1 MERVRADQHFRVAQ
15 EVAIQKGKEGK
26 ELESDQV
33 VLEAAYKKA
42 LQTET
47 DVIDPKD
54 FEDIVDPNIMRAHAQ
69 EVAYLRGI
77 FDRQKEHPETAE
89 VHMLGKILEAIVIEQ
104 IELNE
109 WLGANVNTQQTCEF
123 DDYCN
128 GIDFVTEFNQDGAT
142 RHVGFAIDATHGKQQ
157 AIQLKLEKI
166 RSQLNRGE
174 LGEVFY
180 FQTIDKS
187 TQGRKRFIPKIVLA
201 LEKQHVID
209 IARLWVRG
217 EQKALAEHPI
227 KQILVREI
235 IDQLAGQLE
244 YAHALE
250 QRGNTKASKL
260 VDVLASQLEAMKRI
274 DSSQQKSETQFVDR
288 GAETIGYSVK
298 KIFAPENADRI
309 EEQELELQI
318 AKKRKKRLPT
328 FDLEK
333 KLNLLK
339 SQRQN
344 KQTSERS
351 SEKSTPPTKAEKA
364 IVETQAVPEKKAHV
378 PTRKELSERYQKL
391 MQKRRSGDKSV
402 LEEMRFLERE
412 FQRLNVLN
420 RAIDVATK
428 NKQNPAA

>member
-1 MERVRADQHFRVAQ
+1 MERFRSDQHFRVAK
-15 EVAIQKGKEGK
+15 EVAMQKGKEGK

-33 VLEAAYKKA
+33 VLEAAYRKA
-42 LQTET
+42 LETET
-47 DVIDPKD
+47 DVIDPKE
-54 FEDIVDPNIMRAHAQ
+54 FEEIVDAKVMRAHEQ

-89 VHMLGKILEAIVIEQ
+89 VHKLGKILEAIVIEQ

-128 GIDFVTEFNQDGAT
+128 GIDFVTEFNQDGAL

-187 TQGRKRFIPKIVLA
+187 IQGRKRFIPKIVLA

-217 EQKALAEHPI
+217 EQRSLAEHPI
-227 KQILVREI
+227 KQIIVQEI
-235 IDQLAGQLE
+235 VDQLAGQLE

-250 QRGNTKASKL
+250 KRGNAKAAKL
-260 VDVLASQLEAMKRI
+260 IDVLSSQLEAMKRI
-274 DSSQQKSETQFVDR
+274 ASLQQKPGTRFVDR
-288 GAETIGYSVK
+288 GAETIGSSVK
-298 KIFAPENADRI
+298 NIFAPENADRI

-318 AKKRKKRLPT
+318 AKKRKKGLPT
-328 FDLEK
+328 FDLEQ
-333 KLNLLK
+333 KLWFLMT
-339 SQRQN
+339 QRRN
-344 KQTSERS
+344 KQTLQRS
-351 SEKSTPPTKAEKA
+351 SPPEVQKVKAEQV
-364 IVETQAVPEKKAHV
+364 IVEQKNLPKAETHV
-378 PTRKELSERYQKL
+378 PTRKELNERYQRL
-391 MQKRRSGDKSV
+391 MQQRKSGDKSV

-412 FQRLNVLN
+412 FQRLNALN

-428 NKQNPAA
+428 NKQNLAA